1 MDTSL
6 GVIKIAY
13 GGTLGYP
20 LHPPKSFWSKK
31 VRPWL
36 WTYNNLSIN
45 DPSTRSADILIKA
58 IKTLDSANSIN
69 PEKLKVHLWGKIH
82 KRHVEY
88 IKHCNLSQYFT
99 IEGFKT
105 KEETLNALKNA
116 NILFL
121 PLETGIGQNQPLFIP
136 GKLFEYLSFQKPIL
150 LLADK
155 SSDSAKILE
164 KSGLGLICNPND
176 VTLLT
181 NLLFKIINHKL
192 GLTQL
197 TPNIDYIQAQKFDVK
212 TKALAQVFDSLLST

>member
-69 PEKLKVHLWGKIH
+69 PEKLKGHLWGKIH

-105 KEETLNALKNA
+105 KEETLNALKKD

-121 PLETGIGQNQPLFIP
+121 PLETGIGQNQQKHVFMISIHFI
-136 GKLFEYLSFQKPIL
+136 Y
-150 LLADK
+150 
-155 SSDSAKILE
+155 SAKRLFGQYVIPRY
-164 KSGLGLICNPND
+164 KSIIYIYYS
-176 VTLLT
+176 
-181 NLLFKIINHKL
+181 LF
-192 GLTQL
+192 
-197 TPNIDYIQAQKFDVK
+197 
-212 TKALAQVFDSLLST
+212 